1 MEHRAGA
8 LHSTSRVVALV
19 GVVAALGAAPSLAQ
33 AATAR
38 LEVPSGPANH
48 ASTRAQIAFH
58 LGSGWSVVHG
68 KLENTPAIGSYS
80 RAHDLGHDASCIL
93 QFDAEG
99 IVLRAAQRPRFDGRR
114 LHLPRPTYWQ
124 AADLPAAQ
132 HGQFA
137 AGRWWIGLP
146 GTASTEDLGGGTR
159 WGSPRLV
166 GFASLATPSW
176 FVPTGRPVTA
186 VRFQLHA
193 TIEKWA
199 ATPQGLVS
207 LVPTRTE
214 RDNCTT
220 YTRSHINPIL
230 RAALPT
236 IRVARKH

>member
-1 MEHRAGA
+1 MEYRAGT
-8 LHSTSRVVALV
+8 LHSSRVVALV
-19 GVVAALGAAPSLAQ
+19 VVLAALGLAPSLAQ

-38 LEVPSGPANH
+38 LEVPSGPASH
-48 ASTRAQIAFH
+48 ASTTAQIAFH
-58 LGSGWSVVHG
+58 LGSGWSIVHG

-80 RAHDLGHDASCIL
+80 RAHDLGHGASCIL

-99 IVLRAAQRPRFDGRR
+99 IVLHASQRARFDGRR

-124 AADLPAAQ
+124 AADFPVAQ
-132 HGQFA
+132 RGRFA
-137 AGRWWIGLP
+137 AGRWWIGRP
-146 GTASTEDLGGGTR
+146 ATARTEDLGGGTR
-159 WGSPRLV
+159 WGSPSLV

-176 FVPTGRPVTA
+176 FAPAGRPVTA
-186 VRFQLHA
+186 VRFELHA

-199 ATPQGLVS
+199 STPQGLAS

-220 YTRSHINPIL
+220 YTRWHIDPVL

-236 IRVARKH
+236 VRVARKR